1 MDYDYILK
9 KKRKRKR
16 KTGGRKRGEIEEA
29 GALSGRGPL
38 ARNNK
43 Q

>member
-9 KKRKRKR
+9 KKKKKNRWAKES
-16 KTGGRKRGEIEEA
+16 GGEIEEA